1 VRLRRDESGY
11 TLIETMVVMFVM
23 SIILT
28 FVYQVLIST
37 QRTTFAANVRLENLE
52 EARVLMATITKDL
65 RTAARLNPTSSPFVN
80 VPGGVT
86 SADEVTFYA
95 YLNTFTQPVRV
106 HIYVDGSNRIV
117 EEILR
122 PPYTGTPEI
131 RVVGRYVAEE
141 DVFTYFGPD
150 DPDTPGSEPPLT
162 LPLSAAELLE
172 IEAVE
177 VNLSIRKTSNASLP
191 PTTLINRVRLPNVD
205 YQPLD
210 E

>member
-1 VRLRRDESGY
+1 MRLRRDESGY
-11 TLIETMVVMFVM
+11 TLIETMVVMIVM

-65 RTAARLNPTSSPFVN
+65 RTATRLSPTTSPFVQ
-80 VPGGVT
+80 PT
-86 SADEVTFYA
+86 TADEVTFYA

-106 HIYVDGSNRIV
+106 HIYVDASDRIV

-122 PPYTGTPEI
+122 PPYTGTPQI

-141 DVFTYFGPD
+141 DVFTYYPAD
-150 DPDTPGSEPPLT
+150 DPDTAVQEPALL
-162 LPLSAAELLE
+162 LPLDAEELKQ

-177 VNLSIRKTSNASLP
+177 VNLSIRKTTNASMT

-205 YQPLD
+205 YQPID

>member
-1 VRLRRDESGY
+1 MRLRRDESGY
-11 TLIETMVVMFVM
+11 TLIETMVVMIVM

-65 RTAARLNPTSSPFVN
+65 RTAARLSPTTSPFVQ
-80 VPGGVT
+80 PT
-86 SADEVTFYA
+86 TADEVTFYA
-95 YLNTFTQPVRV
+95 YLNTFTEPVRV
-106 HIYVDGSNRIV
+106 HIYVDASDRIV

-141 DVFTYFGPD
+141 DVFTYFPAD
-150 DPDTPGSEPPLT
+150 DPDTAVQEPALL
-162 LPLSAAELLE
+162 LPLDAEELKQ

-177 VNLSIRKTSNASLP
+177 VNLSIRKTTNATMT

-205 YQPLD
+205 YQPID

>member
-1 VRLRRDESGY
+1 MRLRRDESGY
-11 TLIETMVVMFVM
+11 TLIETMVVMIVM

-65 RTAARLNPTSSPFVN
+65 RTAARLSPTTSPFVQ
-80 VPGGVT
+80 PT
-86 SADEVTFYA
+86 TADEVTFYA
-95 YLNTFTQPVRV
+95 YLNTFTEPVRV
-106 HIYVDGSNRIV
+106 HIYVDASDRIV

-141 DVFTYFGPD
+141 DVFTYFPAD
-150 DPDTPGSEPPLT
+150 DPDTAVQEPALV
-162 LPLSAAELLE
+162 LPLDAEELKQ

-177 VNLSIRKTSNASLP
+177 VNLSIRKTTNASMT

-205 YQPLD
+205 YQPID

>member
-1 VRLRRDESGY
+1 MSLRRDESGY
-11 TLIETMVVMFVM
+11 TLIETMVVMIVM

-65 RTAARLNPTSSPFVN
+65 RTAARPDPLDPTSSPFVQ
-80 VPGGVT
+80 PT
-86 SADEVTFYA
+86 TADEVTFYA
-95 YLNTFTQPVRV
+95 YLNTFTEPVKV
-106 HIYVDGSNRIV
+106 HIYVDASDRIV

-122 PPYTGTPEI
+122 PPYTGAPEI

-141 DVFTYFGPD
+141 DVFTYFPPD
-150 DPDTPGSEPPLT
+150 DPTTPLT
-162 LPLSAAELLE
+162 EPELILPLDATELKL
-172 IEAVE
+172 IDAVE
-177 VNLSIRKTSNASLP
+177 VNLSIRKTTNATMT

-205 YQPLD
+205 YTPT
-210 E
+210 ES

>member
-11 TLIETMVVMFVM
+11 TLIETMVVMIVM

-28 FVYQVLIST
+28 FVYQVLITT

-65 RTAARLNPTSSPFVN
+65 RTAARLNPTSSPFIL
-80 VPGGVT
+80 PT
-86 SADEVTFYA
+86 TADEVTFYA

-106 HIYVDGSNRIV
+106 HIYVDASDRIV
-117 EEILR
+117 ESILR
-122 PPYTGTPEI
+122 APYVGTPEI
-131 RVVGRYVAEE
+131 RVVGRYVAED
-141 DVFTYFGPD
+141 DVFTYYGPD

-162 LPLSAAELLE
+162 VPLSAAELLE

-177 VNLSIRKTSNASLP
+177 VNLSIRKTTNASMA

>member
-1 VRLRRDESGY
+1 VRRRRDESGY
-11 TLIETMVVMFVM
+11 TLIETMVVMIVM

-65 RTAARLNPTSSPFVN
+65 RTAARLSPTTSPFVQ
-80 VPGGVT
+80 PT
-86 SADEVTFYA
+86 TADEVTFYA
-95 YLNTFTQPVRV
+95 YLNTFTEPVRV
-106 HIYVDGSNRIV
+106 HIYVDASDRIV

-141 DVFTYFGPD
+141 DVFTYFPAD
-150 DPDTPGSEPPLT
+150 DPDTAVQEPALV
-162 LPLSAAELLE
+162 LPLDAEELKQ

-177 VNLSIRKTSNASLP
+177 VNLSIRKTTNASMT

-205 YQPLD
+205 YQPID

>member
-1 VRLRRDESGY
+1 MVE
-11 TLIETMVVMFVM
+11 TLVVMVVM

-52 EARVLMATITKDL
+52 EARVLMATVTKDL
-65 RTAARLNPTSSPFVN
+65 RTAARLSPTSSPFIQ
-80 VPGGVT
+80 PT
-86 SADEVTFYA
+86 TADEVTFYA
-95 YLNTFTQPVRV
+95 YLNTFIEPVLV
-106 HIYVDGSNRIV
+106 HIYVDASDRIV

-141 DVFTYFGPD
+141 DVFSYFGPD

-162 LPLSAAELLE
+162 IPLDAAELLE

-177 VNLSIRKTSNASLP
+177 VNLSIRKTTNASMT

>member
-1 VRLRRDESGY
+1 MSPRRDESGY
-11 TLIETMVVMFVM
+11 TMVETLVVMVVM

-37 QRTTFAANVRLENLE
+37 QRTTYAANVRLENLE
-52 EARVLMATITKDL
+52 EARILMATVTKDL
-65 RTAARLNPTSSPFVN
+65 RTAARLTPTSSPFIQ
-80 VPGGVT
+80 PT
-86 SADEVTFYA
+86 TADEVTFYA
-95 YLNTFTQPVRV
+95 YLNTFTEPVLV
-106 HIYVDGSNRIV
+106 HIYVDVSDRIV

-122 PPYTGTPEI
+122 PPYTGAPEI

-141 DVFTYFGPD
+141 DVFSYYGPD
-150 DPDTPGSEPPLT
+150 DPDIPGSEPPLT
-162 LPLSAAELLE
+162 LPLDPAELLE

-177 VNLSIRKTSNASLP
+177 VNLSIRKTTNASMT

>member
-1 VRLRRDESGY
+1 MVE
-11 TLIETMVVMFVM
+11 TLVVMVVM

-37 QRTTFAANVRLENLE
+37 QRTTYAANVRLENLE
-52 EARVLMATITKDL
+52 EARILMATVTKDL
-65 RTAARLNPTSSPFVN
+65 RTAARLTPTSSPFIQ
-80 VPGGVT
+80 PT
-86 SADEVTFYA
+86 TADEVTFYA
-95 YLNTFTQPVRV
+95 YLNTFTEPVLV
-106 HIYVDGSNRIV
+106 HIYVDVSDRIV

-122 PPYTGTPEI
+122 PPYTGAPEI

-141 DVFTYFGPD
+141 DVFSYYGPD
-150 DPDTPGSEPPLT
+150 DPDIPGSEPPLT
-162 LPLSAAELLE
+162 LPLDPAELLE

-177 VNLSIRKTSNASLP
+177 VNLSIRKTTNASMT